1 MTIRIGVA
9 ALLAAGAGSG
19 LLGAVL
25 APEAGGAGTAA
36 PRDNA
41 AAAAAAAAAVDPVEW
56 LHDLA
61 EGEALA
67 AKLHRPL
74 LLVFRCER

>member
-1 MTIRIGVA
+1 MTIRIGIA
-9 ALLAAGAGSG
+9 ALLATAAGAG
-19 LLGAVL
+19 LPGAVL
-25 APEAGGAGTAA
+25 APDADGAGMAA
-36 PRDNA
+36 PRDDGTATA
-41 AAAAAAAAAVDPVEW
+41 AADDPVEW

-61 EGEALA
+61 EGEVLA

>member
-41 AAAAAAAAAVDPVEW
+41 AAAAAAAVDPVEW